1 MQQHTKPAANVTS
14 GKPSSGDAA
23 KNDFAATAKMFS
35 PGAVEAIM
43 DIAKRSGPLLH
54 RYAENLM
61 IGGDHQ
67 MIDARTVAS
76 TFQEFVQCSLSGFL
90 IFSLNTH
97 RVQHKPSF
105 YCHQIQ

>member
-23 KNDFAATAKMFS
+23 KNDFAATAKMLS

-54 RYAENLM
+54 RYAENLRSAG
-61 IGGDHQ
+61 I
-67 MIDARTVAS
+67 IR
-76 TFQEFVQCSLSGFL
+76 
-90 IFSLNTH
+90 
-97 RVQHKPSF
+97 
-105 YCHQIQ
+105 